1 MPTIA
6 ELEQRVQAAQEAQE
20 AAKQRGDQA
29 SVQLH
34 AYRAFR
40 AGEKLIDARI
50 EQGEI

>member
-1 MPTIA
+1 MPTIS

-20 AAKQRGDQA
+20 AAIQRGDQQA
-29 SVQLH
+29 AERH

-50 EQGEI
+50 AAGEI